1 MDLKTVLRFQEIRRA
16 QKRRSSAQVS
26 SWRIGGGYLAAFVVV
41 LVSSTWAAAESV
53 NVSTKQDISRAEL
66 ERLAEEAAKS
76 QFLPVGYFLRLIHRE
91 SGFDRHALSPAGA
104 QGIAQFMPGTA
115 VMRGLRDPFDPVEAL
130 PKSAE
135 LLRDLWSQFGNQ
147 GLAAAAYNAGPARVR
162 DWLAGRRALPM
173 ETVHY
178 VRAITGKDVADWAP
192 PGTMRTGF
200 AVGGSFGRSRLSQR
214 GWEAELLVQLMRNA
228 SQAAPSGVSKERVS
242 IADGRQSRPRSRA
255 AFERSLCSSCVI
267 QKFY

>member
-1 MDLKTVLRFQEIRRA
+1 M
-16 QKRRSSAQVS
+16 
-26 SWRIGGGYLAAFVVV
+26 
-41 LVSSTWAAAESV
+41 
-53 NVSTKQDISRAEL
+53 STKSDISRAEL
-66 ERLAEEAAKS
+66 ERLAEDAAKS

-178 VRAITGKDVADWAP
+178 VRAITGKDVAEWAP
-192 PGTMRTGF
+192 AGTVRTGF
-200 AVGGSFGRSRLSQR
+200 VIGGSFGRARLSQH
-214 GWEAELLVQLMRNA
+214 GWEADLLVQLMRTA
-228 SQAAPSGVSKERVS
+228 PQAASSGVAKGPVT
-242 IADGRQSRPRSRA
+242 IADGRQPRPRNRV